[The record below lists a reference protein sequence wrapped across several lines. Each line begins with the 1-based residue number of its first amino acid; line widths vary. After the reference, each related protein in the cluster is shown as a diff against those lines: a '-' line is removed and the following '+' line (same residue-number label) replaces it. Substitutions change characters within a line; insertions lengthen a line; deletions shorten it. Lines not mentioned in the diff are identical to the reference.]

1 VAIKNLKANS
11 APGTDGLSALFYQ
24 TYWEVIG
31 PNIIDFVLNIL
42 NNEGYVQNIN
52 HTFIS
57 LIPKNNSP
65 NTPSDF
71 RPISLCN
78 VILKIITKTLANRIK
93 KILPHI
99 VHDYQSAFLPGRL
112 ITDNSLIV
120 FEAFQYIKKPRKKNN
135 GFVGIKLDIAK
146 AYDSLE

>member
-1 VAIKNLKANS
+1 VVNNRISTHDFTKLNSTFTSQEVLVAIKNLKANS

-42 NNEGYVQNIN
+42 NNEGSVQNIN

-65 NTPSDF
+65 NTPSD
-71 RPISLCN
+71 LD
-78 VILKIITKTLANRIK
+78 LLAFAM
-93 KILPHI
+93 L
-99 VHDYQSAFLPGRL
+99 F
-112 ITDNSLIV
+112 
-120 FEAFQYIKKPRKKNN
+120 
-135 GFVGIKLDIAK
+135 
-146 AYDSLE
+146 